1 MKGVA
6 AYKRR
11 HIPTSVSFASIPWW
25 LVDSYMLKHGQYDR
39 HCLRSIFKCIFWTDT
54 LAFMIQFFI
63 EVCSLGFDWQYVVV
77 GSGSGLVTHR
87 WQAITWTM
95 MTSSNGNIFRVS
107 GHLYGEF
114 TGRRWIPRRKTS
126 DAELWCFLWSASEKK
141 RLSKQSWGWWFETPS
156 CPSWRH
162 CNANGCNVIQPHAV
176 AKGLDGLIGWA
187 PIRCEELCKPK
198 KTKNAFLHHKGTIK
212 SWHGN
217 AFIIIDTLCGESGGR
232 LNKKD
237 HLTGY
242 GDSHVKDKTS
252 YRPSYL

>member
-1 MKGVA
+1 MLSLVQEVGWW
-6 AYKRR
+6 
-11 HIPTSVSFASIPWW
+11 PTGDKLLLEPWW
-25 LVDSYMLKHGQYDR
+25 R
-39 HCLRSIFKCIFWTDT
+39 HRMETYSALLAICAGNSPVAGECPAQRPVTRSCDVFFGLR
-54 LAFMIQFFI
+54 L
-63 EVCSLGFDWQYVVV
+63 
-77 GSGSGLVTHR
+77 
-87 WQAITWTM
+87 
-95 MTSSNGNIFRVS
+95 N
-107 GHLYGEF
+107 
-114 TGRRWIPRRKTS
+114 
-126 DAELWCFLWSASEKK
+126 K

-156 CPSWRH
+156 CPLWRH
-162 CNANGCNVIQPHAV
+162 CNVNGGNVIQPHAV

-187 PIRCEELCKPK
+187 PNRCEELCKPK